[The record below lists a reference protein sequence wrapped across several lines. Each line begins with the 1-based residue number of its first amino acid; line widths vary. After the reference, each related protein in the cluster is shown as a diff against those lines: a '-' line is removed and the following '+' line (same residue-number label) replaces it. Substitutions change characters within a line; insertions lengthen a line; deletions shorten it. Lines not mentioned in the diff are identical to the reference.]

1 MIDPR
6 GLTLQDWCDSVA
18 LGLANFAPPPR
29 LMDAALWREWANTV
43 IQIPAVALFSPP
55 DPQQFTHWYDWA
67 ERFVQAVPT

>member
-6 GLTLQDWCDSVA
+6 HMRAQDWFDSVS
-18 LGLANFAPPPR
+18 LVLSNFAPPPR
-29 LMDAALWREWANTV
+29 LLDAALWQDWANTV

-55 DPQQFTHWYDWA
+55 DPRGFNHWYEWA